1 MIYRNKRDQEA
12 WLREKTLS
20 SLKENVYLQEHDI
33 VQVAENKHFYEVV
46 TEVTEIPLQNHLYA
60 KSISSDTASSAST
73 ADKLSTARNI
83 AISGAVTGNADF
95 DGTKNISIST
105 TLNNIDANK
114 ITSGTIS
121 VDRLPKSAFDEFL
134 AVENKTARLALTKDR
149 VQNGD
154 TVKETDTGRMYLVI
168 NDTKL
173 NIEEGYQEYTTIV
186 DWASITGK
194 PSDFHPETH
203 THTKEQITNFPQSL
217 KNPYALS
224 ISVNGTRKGSYDG
237 SSITNINVAAADLN
251 VYNKGE
257 VDAKLSEKAPSQH
270 QHPTWYYTK
279 NEIDSKLS
287 SKANTSHAH
296 NTLKIINGSKSITYD
311 GTSAKEITIEA
322 GSNVP
327 SAHTHSSENIVNLN
341 GYTKHNYGGSLN
353 TTDTLNLALGKLEK
367 NIELKAN
374 LNHSHSQYATTDM
387 ITNKADL
394 NHSHSSNNIAYMTGY
409 SKASSYS
416 QINAYDSLNVAIG
429 KLEKGLE
436 EKANADML
444 ASKADTNHSH
454 GSNNITYMTGYSKD
468 YSGGAISPSDSLNK
482 AVGKLEKNL
491 DNKADVSHS
500 HSGYA
505 HSNHAHSS
513 DSITALSGYR
523 KEHYY
528 GALSSSDNLNQAL
541 SKIENNIDDKASLN
555 HNHSEYATQNYV
567 TTWLAEYVPKNGS
580 STISG
585 SLTVTGEIL
594 SNNNVTAYS
603 DRTLKEN
610 LIELD
615 DSVIEKLKQLKF
627 YNYNMISD
635 ETKRKRVGVIAQE
648 LEELFPEL
656 VFEDENGIKSVDYIG
671 LNTYFSFVIQ
681 QKLFGL

>member
-73 ADKLSTARNI
+73 ADKLKTPRNI
-83 AISGAVTGNADF
+83 AITGAVTGNADF
-95 DGTKNISIST
+95 DGTKNISIQT

-217 KNPYALS
+217 KNPYALY

-237 SSITNINVAAADLN
+237 SSVTNINVAAADLN

-257 VDAKLSEKAPSQH
+257 IDAKLSEKAPSQH

-279 NEIDSKLS
+279 NEIDTKLS

-322 GSNVP
+322 GGGVP
-327 SAHTHSSENIVNLN
+327 VTHTHSSENIVNLN
-341 GYTKHNYGGSLN
+341 GYIKHNYGGSLN

-367 NIELKAN
+367 NIELKASI
-374 LNHSHSQYATTDM
+374 NHSHDGVYVS
-387 ITNKADL
+387 
-394 NHSHSSNNIAYMTGY
+394 
-409 SKASSYS
+409 
-416 QINAYDSLNVAIG
+416 
-429 KLEKGLE
+429 E
-436 EKANADML
+436 EA
-444 ASKADTNHSH
+444 
-454 GSNNITYMTGYSKD
+454 
-468 YSGGAISPSDSLNK
+468 
-482 AVGKLEKNL
+482 
-491 DNKADVSHS
+491 
-500 HSGYA
+500 
-505 HSNHAHSS
+505 
-513 DSITALSGYR
+513 
-523 KEHYY
+523 
-528 GALSSSDNLNQAL
+528 
-541 SKIENNIDDKASLN
+541 
-555 HNHSEYATQNYV
+555 
-567 TTWLAEYVPKNGS
+567 LAEYVPKFGNT
-580 STISG
+580 TISG
-585 SLTVTGEIL
+585 NITVTGEL
-594 SNNNVTAYS
+594 YSNNNVVAYS
-603 DRTLKEN
+603 DRKLKEN
-610 LIELD
+610 LVKLD
-615 DSVIEKLKQLKF
+615 NSIIDKLKQINF
-627 YNYNMISD
+627 YNFNMISD
-635 ETKRKRVGVIAQE
+635 KSKRKRVGVIAQE

-656 VFEDENGIKSVDYIG
+656 VFKNEDGIKSVDYIG
-671 LNTYFSFVIQ
+671 LNTYFSFAIQ

>member
-1 MIYRNKRDQEA
+1 MIKLLDSLHMQTGLPIDDRIVVKTSTNRDEIEKAVRYIGLEVYVSDEKKKYRLEDGIENIHWKEIRSVAKASELITDDNHMTVTKA
-12 WLREKTLS
+12 EKEKWNSMS
-20 SLKENVYLQEHDI
+20 SATEHTHNATDI
-33 VQVAENKHFYEVV
+33 VQDETHKFVSDTQIANWNSKADG
-46 TEVTEIPLQNHLYA
+46 NHNHNDLYA
-60 KSISSDTASSAST
+60 TKTHIHQAS
-73 ADKLSTARNI
+73 
-83 AISGAVTGNADF
+83 
-95 DGTKNISIST
+95 
-105 TLNNIDANK
+105 
-114 ITSGTIS
+114 
-121 VDRLPKSAFDEFL
+121 E
-134 AVENKTARLALTKDR
+134 
-149 VQNGD
+149 
-154 TVKETDTGRMYLVI
+154 
-168 NDTKL
+168 
-173 NIEEGYQEYTTIV
+173 
-186 DWASITGK
+186 ITGL
-194 PSDFHPETH
+194 PQLPE
-203 THTKEQITNFPQSL
+203 SL
-217 KNPYALS
+217 KNPYALY
-224 ISVNGTRKGSYDG
+224 ISVNGTQKGKYDG
-237 SSITNINVAAADLN
+237 SSVTNINVAATDLN

-257 VDAKLSEKAPSQH
+257 VDAKLAEKAPSQH

-279 NEIDSKLS
+279 NEIDTKLS

-322 GSNVP
+322 GGGVP
-327 SAHTHSSENIVNLN
+327 VTHTHSSENIVNLN
-341 GYTKHNYGGSLN
+341 GYIKHNYGGSLN

-367 NIELKAN
+367 NIE
-374 LNHSHSQYATTDM
+374 
-387 ITNKADL
+387 
-394 NHSHSSNNIAYMTGY
+394 
-409 SKASSYS
+409 
-416 QINAYDSLNVAIG
+416 
-429 KLEKGLE
+429 
-436 EKANADML
+436 
-444 ASKADTNHSH
+444 
-454 GSNNITYMTGYSKD
+454 
-468 YSGGAISPSDSLNK
+468 
-482 AVGKLEKNL
+482 
-491 DNKADVSHS
+491 NKADVSHS

-505 HSNHAHSS
+505 HSNHTHSS
-513 DSITALSGYR
+513 DSITALIGYR

-555 HNHSEYATQNYV
+555 HNHSEYVTQNYV

-671 LNTYFSFVIQ
+671 LNTYFSFAIQ